1 MQLACAQPTRARPE
15 SRRRSRPLSPAVRSD
30 KGMGERGAFCGTCRG
45 TKREMAR
52 PVHIVHGATSHGR
65 ESACATCSSL
75 VLSAA
80 CLPERLSH
88 GTLTET
94 CHRAESES
102 HSTVSGMMWRSGIHV
117 NTNHLPSGLCWSCSP
132 AGRNPGRSITR
143 RKRVAAQRKSIVI
156 PSAHTSAERIS
167 AGRLPRLPAVPC
179 VPAVPGRKMLLSA
192 MRQPSRYS
200 CNLARR

>member
-1 MQLACAQPTRARPE
+1 MQLACAQPTRAQPV
-15 SRRRSRPLSPAVRSD
+15 SRCRSRPLSPAVRSD
-30 KGMGERGAFCGTCRG
+30 KGMGERCEIRGTCRG
-45 TKREMAR
+45 TKREMAW
-52 PVHIVHGATSHGR
+52 PVHMVHGATSHGR
-65 ESACATCSSL
+65 ESACATCFSH

-80 CLPERLSH
+80 CLLERLWH

-117 NTNHLPSGLCWSCSP
+117 NTHHLPSGLCWSCSP

-143 RKRVAAQRKSIVI
+143 GKRVAAQRKSIVI

-167 AGRLPRLPAVPC
+167 AERLPRLSAVPC
-179 VPAVPGRKMLLSA
+179 VPSVPGRKELLSA
-192 MRQPSRYS
+192 MRQPSR
-200 CNLARR
+200 